1 MYCKCDIDIGIDDN
15 HIDVDDIDIA
25 IDDNGMA
32 IDDNDIAIDEMI
44 LIPILVSG
52 QDRKTVWVL
61 VKIAKVRFSCQN
73 NMYFEKQTFFR
84 SKLP

>member
-1 MYCKCDIDIGIDDN
+1 MIIILT
-15 HIDVDDIDIA
+15 IDVDDIDIA

-52 QDRKTVWVL
+52 
-61 VKIAKVRFSCQN
+61 
-73 NMYFEKQTFFR
+73 
-84 SKLP
+84 

>member
-52 QDRKTVWVL
+52 
-61 VKIAKVRFSCQN
+61 
-73 NMYFEKQTFFR
+73 
-84 SKLP
+84 